1 MTMSASPAKQ
11 QKKKKKKKS
20 TDTEISF
27 HEKYWQKVVEY
38 LMTLTVIDTP
48 PSELTVGISHE
59 LPNLY
64 LPVPELTPTGLFR
77 WARGWSFQLRKSTR
91 HAGLEATLT
100 HSGSAFVSLVL
111 DHATG
116 DWLVDLRTIIMEL
129 LIPRLQETLMPYFLE
144 K

>member
-1 MTMSASPAKQ
+1 MSASPTKQQ

-20 TDTEISF
+20 IDTEISF

-38 LMTLTVIDTP
+38 LMTVTIIDTP
-48 PSELTVGISHE
+48 PAELTIGINHE

-64 LPVPELTPTGLFR
+64 LPVPKLTPTGLFR
-77 WARGWSFQLRKSTR
+77 WVRGWAFHLRKSTK
-91 HAGLEATLT
+91 HAGLEAVLT
-100 HSGSAFVSLVL
+100 HSSSLFVSLVL
-111 DHATG
+111 DDATG

-129 LIPRLQETLMPYFLE
+129 LIPQLQETLMPYFLE